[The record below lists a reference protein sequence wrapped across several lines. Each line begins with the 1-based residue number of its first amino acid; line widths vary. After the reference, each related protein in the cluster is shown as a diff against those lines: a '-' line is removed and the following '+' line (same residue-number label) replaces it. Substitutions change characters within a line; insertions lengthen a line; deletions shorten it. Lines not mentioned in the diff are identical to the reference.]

1 MEKVIAYVLIF
12 SVIIVWIAWRI
23 ISVKIP
29 YLAEQIIQY
38 SLLVINGFLLLFT
51 YRYWNIICFIIVLAQ
66 LIFSLR
72 INTETGVNLFAKW
85 ESEIER
91 LYERRMYLKAID
103 DILMDINI
111 VALFIQ
117 LVLIF
122 LYISKGEAPGL

>member
-51 YRYWNIICFIIVLAQ
+51 YQYWNIICFMIVFAQ

-72 INTETGVNLFAKW
+72 INTETGVNLFAKS

-91 LYERRMYLKAID
+91 LDERRMYLKAID

-122 LYISKGEAPGL
+122 LYISKGEVPGL